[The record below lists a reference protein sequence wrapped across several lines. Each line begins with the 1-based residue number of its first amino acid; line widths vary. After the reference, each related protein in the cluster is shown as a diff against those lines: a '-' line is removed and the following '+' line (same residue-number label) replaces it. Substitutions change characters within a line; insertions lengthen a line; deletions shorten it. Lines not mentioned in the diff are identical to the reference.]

1 MHLST
6 LHPRTDTRIYV
17 KQIQT
22 LSSAFN
28 HQIMLIVA
36 DGEGDSKQV
45 DNNFCVK
52 DLGRI
57 HGNRIIRILKGLF
70 KAFLLIRKVKPL
82 IIHFHD
88 PEIIPLGIILRF
100 LGYKVVYDVHEDFGL
115 VAYSREWIPWPI
127 RYPLKSAIRFS
138 ERVGATFFNANIA
151 ATKSIS
157 RNFPQPNTI
166 TVQNFPLP
174 QELILEQEID
184 FQNRAMSVA
193 YVGYATSNRGSKEM
207 VQAIEEFE
215 DLDDFAFE
223 FAGVID
229 PPTLRNE
236 LMNLSGWRFVNYHG
250 HISRSTMARIL
261 SNTRAGLVLFHPS
274 ANHINAQPNK
284 IFEYMAAGVPVIA
297 SDFPLWREI
306 IDGAKCGILVDPL
319 SCSSIADAI
328 RWIFSNSHEAEA
340 MGVRGR
346 EAVEK
351 TYNWNSE
358 GLKLVELYNKLLIN

>member
-1 MHLST
+1 MHVST
-6 LHPRTDTRIYV
+6 LHPRTDTRIFV

-36 DGEGDSKQV
+36 DGEGDSKQA

-127 RYPLKSAIRFS
+127 RYPLKLAIRFS

-157 RNFPQPNTI
+157 RNFPQSNTI

-174 QELILEQEID
+174 QELILEQKID
-184 FQNRAMSVA
+184 FENRAMSVS
-193 YVGYATSNRGSKEM
+193 YIGYATSNRGSKEM
-207 VQAIEEFE
+207 VQAIEELE
-215 DLDDFAFE
+215 DLDDFSFE

-236 LMNLSGWRFVNYHG
+236 LMILSGWRFVNYHG
-250 HISRSTMARIL
+250 HVSRSTMARIL
-261 SNTRAGLVLFHPS
+261 GNTRAGLVLFHPS

-284 IFEYMAAGVPVIA
+284 IFEYMAAGLPVIG

-306 IDGAKCGILVDPL
+306 IDGAKCGLLVDPL
-319 SCSSIADAI
+319 SSSSIADAI
-328 RWIFSNSHEAEA
+328 RWIFSNPYEAEA

-351 TYNWNSE
+351 TYNWKSE